1 MWDQGNG
8 YLVVIFEGK
17 EHVALAT
24 TNFLFGLKYVKECQS
39 VQLCFETCNQCRLLY
54 VKPRWAVSGHTD
66 HVARKNSALPWP
78 SYSYG

>member
-54 VKPRWAVSGHTD
+54 VKAPMGGERPHRPRSPEKFGPPMAI
-66 HVARKNSALPWP
+66 L
-78 SYSYG
+78 